1 MKLLVIGNGGR
12 EHAIAWKLAQSPR
25 VRKVYVAPGNAGT
38 VQEHNLENI
47 AITAIP
53 DLIRFSKNESI
64 TFTVV
69 GPEAPLAEGI
79 VDAFQAAGL
88 KIFGP
93 TQKAAQL
100 EISKRFAKDFM
111 QRHNIP
117 TAAYAT
123 FTQAEAAHQYVDRKG
138 APIVIKASGLAAGK
152 GVIVATTLETA
163 HAAINDILVEQRF
176 GNAGAEVIIE
186 EFLQGTEVSFIVMSD
201 GQHVLPLA
209 TSQDHKRLLDGDS
222 GPNTGGMGAYSPT
235 PFISPSTHAQVMS
248 KVIYPTIQGMA
259 QEDARYTGFLYAGLM
274 ITPDKQIKVLEFNCR
289 MGDPETQPIMLRL
302 KSDLS
307 MLMEHAF
314 DSALDQAETEWDRR
328 VAMGIVM
335 AADGYPENPVK
346 GDVIRGLSAL
356 MREQNEVDDFHIF
369 HSGTAL
375 DGENG
380 QQLVTAGG
388 RVLCVT
394 ALGDSLKIAQQRAY
408 ELAARIEFRGAHLR
422 HDIGYQGI
430 NYLHKTV

>member
-12 EHAIAWKLAQSPR
+12 EHALAWKLAQSPR

-64 TFTVV
+64 AFTVV

-88 KIFGP
+88 RIFGP

-123 FTQAEAAHQYVDRKG
+123 FTQAEAAHQYVDQQG
-138 APIVIKASGLAAGK
+138 TPIVIKASGLAAGK
-152 GVIVATTLETA
+152 GVIVAVRPEAA

-176 GNAGAEVIIE
+176 GTAGAEVIIE

-209 TSQDHKRLLDGDS
+209 TSQDHKRLLDGDN

-235 PFISPSTHAQVMS
+235 PFISPSLHAQIMN

-274 ITPDKQIKVLEFNCR
+274 VTPDKQIKVLEFNCR

-307 MLMEHAF
+307 TLMEHAF
-314 DSALDQAETEWDRR
+314 DGALDQMETEWDRR
-328 VAMGIVM
+328 VALSVVM
-335 AADGYPENPVK
+335 AAEGYPESPAK
-346 GDVIRGLSAL
+346 GDAIKGLL
-356 MREQNEVDDFHIF
+356 ELTREQNETGDFHIF

-375 DGENG
+375 GRDKEN
-380 QQLVTAGG
+380 QLITAGG

-408 ELAARIEFRGAHLR
+408 ELAARIEFRGAYMR

-430 NYLHKTV
+430 NYLHKLV

>member
-209 TSQDHKRLLDGDS
+209 TSQDHKRLFDGDS

-235 PFISPSTHAQVMS
+235 PFISPSMHAQVMS

-314 DSALDQAETEWDRR
+314 GSALDQAETEWDRR

-356 MREQNEVDDFHIF
+356 MREQNEADDFHIF

>member
-12 EHAIAWKLAQSPR
+12 EHALAWKLAQSPR

-64 TFTVV
+64 AFTVV

-88 KIFGP
+88 RIFGP

-123 FTQAEAAHQYVDRKG
+123 FTQAEAAHQYVDQQG
-138 APIVIKASGLAAGK
+138 IPIVIKASGLAAGK
-152 GVIVATTLETA
+152 GVIVAVRPEAA

-176 GNAGAEVIIE
+176 GTAGAEVIIE

-209 TSQDHKRLLDGDS
+209 TSQDHKRLLDGDN

-235 PFISPSTHAQVMS
+235 PFISPSLHAQIMN

-274 ITPDKQIKVLEFNCR
+274 VTPDKQIKVLEFNCR

-307 MLMEHAF
+307 TLMEHAF
-314 DSALDQAETEWDRR
+314 DGALDQMETEWDRR
-328 VAMGIVM
+328 VALSVVM
-335 AADGYPENPVK
+335 AAEGYPESPAK
-346 GDVIRGLSAL
+346 GDAIKGLL
-356 MREQNEVDDFHIF
+356 ELTREQNETGDFHIF

-375 DGENG
+375 GRDKEN
-380 QQLVTAGG
+380 QLITAGG

-408 ELAARIEFRGAHLR
+408 ELAARIEFRGAYMR

-430 NYLHKTV
+430 NYLHKLV

>member
-93 TQKAAQL
+93 TKKAAQL

-235 PFISPSTHAQVMS
+235 PFISPSMHAQVMS

-259 QEDARYTGFLYAGLM
+259 QEDARYAGFLYAGLM

-346 GDVIRGLSAL
+346 GDVIRGLSEL
-356 MREQNEVDDFHIF
+356 MREQNEADDFHIF

-375 DGENG
+375 DGEDG
-380 QQLVTAGG
+380 QQLVTVGG

-430 NYLHKTV
+430 NYLHKPV

>member
-1 MKLLVIGNGGR
+1 M
-12 EHAIAWKLAQSPR
+12 AWKLAQSPR
-25 VRKVYVAPGNAGT
+25 VRKVYVAPGNAGI
-38 VQEHNLENI
+38 VQEHNLENV

-53 DLIRFSKNESI
+53 DLIQFSKNESI
-64 TFTVV
+64 AFTVV

-123 FTQAEAAHQYVDRKG
+123 FTQAEAAHQYVDQQG
-138 APIVIKASGLAAGK
+138 TPIVIKASGLAAGK
-152 GVIVATTLETA
+152 GVIVATTPETA

-176 GNAGAEVIIE
+176 GTAGAEVIIE

-201 GQHVLPLA
+201 GQDVLPLA

-235 PFISPSTHAQVMS
+235 PFISPSLHAQIMS

-259 QEDARYTGFLYAGLM
+259 QEDTRYTGFLYAGLM
-274 ITPDKQIKVLEFNCR
+274 ITQDKQIKVLEFNCR

-302 KSDLS
+302 KSDFS
-307 MLMEHAF
+307 ILMERAF
-314 DSALDQAETEWDRR
+314 DGTLGQVETEWDRR
-328 VAMGIVM
+328 VALGVVM
-335 AADGYPENPVK
+335 AAGGYPENPAK
-346 GDVIRGLSAL
+346 GDVIRGLSEL
-356 MREQNEVDDFHIF
+356 TREQNETGDFHIF

-375 DGENG
+375 SRNKEE
-380 QQLVTAGG
+380 QLITTGG

-408 ELAARIEFRGAHLR
+408 ELAARIEFKGAHMR

-430 NYLHKTV
+430 NYLHKMV

>member
-12 EHAIAWKLAQSPR
+12 EHALAWKLAQSPR
-25 VRKVYVAPGNAGT
+25 VWKVYVAPGNAGT
-38 VQEHNLENI
+38 VREHKLENI

-53 DLIRFSKNESI
+53 DLIRFSRNENI
-64 TFTVV
+64 AFTVV

-79 VDAFQAAGL
+79 VDAYQAAGL

-123 FTQAEAAHQYVDRKG
+123 FTQAEAAHQYVDQQG
-138 APIVIKASGLAAGK
+138 TPIVIKASGLAAGK

-176 GNAGAEVIIE
+176 GNAGTEVIIE

-235 PFISPSTHAQVMS
+235 PFVSPSLHAQIMS
-248 KVIYPTIQGMA
+248 KVIYPVIQGMA
-259 QEDARYTGFLYAGLM
+259 HEGALYTGFLYAGLM

-307 MLMEHAF
+307 MLMERAF
-314 DSALDQAETEWDRR
+314 DGALDQTETEWDRR
-328 VAMGIVM
+328 VALGVVM
-335 AADGYPENPVK
+335 VAGGYPENPAK
-346 GDVIRGLSAL
+346 GDVIRGLAEL
-356 MREQNEVDDFHIF
+356 VREQDVAGDFHIF
-369 HSGTAL
+369 HSGTTL
-375 DGENG
+375 DQNKEE
-380 QQLVTAGG
+380 QLITAGG

-394 ALGDSLKIAQQRAY
+394 ALGDNLKMAQQRAY
-408 ELAARIEFRGAHLR
+408 ELAARIEFKGAYMR

-430 NYLHKTV
+430 SYLHKLV

>member
-12 EHAIAWKLAQSPR
+12 EHALAWKLAQSPR

-38 VQEHNLENI
+38 MQEHNLENI

-64 TFTVV
+64 AFTVV

-88 KIFGP
+88 RIFGP

-111 QRHNIP
+111 QRHKIP

-123 FTQAEAAHQYVDRKG
+123 FTQAEAAHQFVDQQG

-152 GVIVATTLETA
+152 GVIVAATPEIA

-176 GNAGAEVIIE
+176 GTAGAEVIIE

-235 PFISPSTHAQVMS
+235 PFISPSLHAQIMNQ
-248 KVIYPTIQGMA
+248 VIYPTIQGMA

-274 ITPDKQIKVLEFNCR
+274 VTPDNQVKVLEFNCR

-307 MLMEHAF
+307 TLMEHAF
-314 DSALDQAETEWDRR
+314 DGALDQTETEWDRR
-328 VAMGIVM
+328 VALGVVM
-335 AADGYPENPVK
+335 TAEGYPENPAK
-346 GDVIRGLSAL
+346 GDTIKGLLAL
-356 MREQNEVDDFHIF
+356 TQGQNETDDFHIF

-375 DGENG
+375 G
-380 QQLVTAGG
+380 QDKEDQLITAGG

-408 ELAARIEFRGAHLR
+408 ELAARIEFRGAYMR

-430 NYLHKTV
+430 NYLHKLV

>member
-209 TSQDHKRLLDGDS
+209 TSQDHKRLFDGDS

-235 PFISPSTHAQVMS
+235 PFISPSMHAQVMS

-356 MREQNEVDDFHIF
+356 MREQNEADDFHIF

>member
-123 FTQAEAAHQYVDRKG
+123 FTEAEAAHQYVDRKG

-235 PFISPSTHAQVMS
+235 PFISPSMHAQVMS

-356 MREQNEVDDFHIF
+356 VREQNEADDFHIF

>member
-1 MKLLVIGNGGR
+1 
-12 EHAIAWKLAQSPR
+12 
-25 VRKVYVAPGNAGT
+25 
-38 VQEHNLENI
+38 
-47 AITAIP
+47 
-53 DLIRFSKNESI
+53 
-64 TFTVV
+64 
-69 GPEAPLAEGI
+69 
-79 VDAFQAAGL
+79 
-88 KIFGP
+88 
-93 TQKAAQL
+93 
-100 EISKRFAKDFM
+100 
-111 QRHNIP
+111 
-117 TAAYAT
+117 
-123 FTQAEAAHQYVDRKG
+123 
-138 APIVIKASGLAAGK
+138 
-152 GVIVATTLETA
+152 
-163 HAAINDILVEQRF
+163 
-176 GNAGAEVIIE
+176 
-186 EFLQGTEVSFIVMSD
+186 
-201 GQHVLPLA
+201 
-209 TSQDHKRLLDGDS
+209 
-222 GPNTGGMGAYSPT
+222 
-235 PFISPSTHAQVMS
+235 MS

-356 MREQNEVDDFHIF
+356 MREQNEADDFHIF